1 MKKNI
6 FIYLGLLLMTM
17 LSGCS
22 KLKYDDVSFVGS
34 AANPSELAA
43 MFDITQ
49 DNTGLVTIYPGGE
62 GLAYYEVYFGD
73 GTSTPAKVM
82 AGGNVQH
89 TYEEGV
95 YNVKI
100 VGTSTSGKSAE
111 ATQQLTVSFK
121 APENVE
127 LTTSVDESS
136 PFKINLS
143 AKGDYETLFRVY
155 WGEDPNQVPV
165 PLLEGST
172 IDHMYASS
180 GTYTI
185 TVVAL
190 SGGVASTTVTKEI
203 IISVPVGLPL
213 DFETVGQTYTFYNFD
228 GGAVSI
234 LDNPNASGINT
245 SSKVGKMVKNPGQ
258 TWGGSVT
265 VLTSPIDF
273 SANKILKMKVH
284 SPRVGA
290 KVLLKVENLSNPDI
304 NFSQEAVTTKNN
316 QWEELIFDYR
326 TIDDTKSY
334 SKVILIF
341 DNGTMGDGSS
351 DFTFYFDEI
360 KQSNS
365 IAEIALP
372 LTFESTALTYTFTD
386 FGGGA
391 TSLIDN
397 PDQSGINNS
406 DKVIKMIKGSPEVW
420 AGSFI
425 SLANPINF
433 STKKYM
439 KVKVH
444 SPRIGAKLLLKVEN
458 QGDGNIAH
466 AKQLTT
472 TVANAWEELVFD
484 FTDINTA
491 NSYQKVVLIFDD
503 GTAGDGSGDYTF
515 YFDDITQTENA
526 DQLEVPLNFESSTL
540 SYDFINFDGGHAT
553 VEANPSL
560 TGINKSGK
568 VGKMVKGPGGQTW
581 GGSILVLPSAID
593 FSLGTMFKVKVFSPR
608 AGAKMLLKVEN
619 KDVSDINFAVE
630 ATTTTSG
637 AWEEL
642 TFDYSAINT
651 ANTYHKFVII
661 FDNGIAGDGTADY
674 TYYFD
679 DINLVNP

>member
-1 MKKNI
+1 
-6 FIYLGLLLMTM
+6 MTM

-111 ATQQLTVSFK
+111 STQQLTVSFK

-127 LTTSVDESS
+127 LTTSVDEAS

-155 WGEDPNQVPV
+155 WGEDPNQVAV

-213 DFETVGQTYTFYNFD
+213 DFETVGQTYTFNNFD
-228 GGAVSI
+228 GGDVSI

-258 TWGGSVT
+258 TWGGSVIA
-265 VLTSPIDF
+265 LTSPIDF
-273 SANKILKMKVH
+273 SANKIMRMKVH

-290 KVLLKVENLSNPDI
+290 KVLLKVENLSNGAI
-304 NFSQEAVTTKNN
+304 NFEKEVLTTKAN
-316 QWEELIFDYR
+316 QWEELVFDYR
-326 TIDDTKSY
+326 TIDVTKSY
-334 SKVILIF
+334 SKVVLIF
-341 DNGTMGDGSS
+341 DNGTAGDGTSN
-351 DFTFYFDEI
+351 FTFYFDEL

-365 IAEIALP
+365 IEEVALP
-372 LTFESTALTYTFTD
+372 LSFESAALAYDFTN
-386 FGGGA
+386 FGGA
-391 TSLIDN
+391 NASIVNN
-397 PDQSGINNS
+397 PDQSSINISN
-406 DKVIKMIKGSPEVW
+406 KVGKMVKGAPEVW
-420 AGSFI
+420 AGSYI
-425 SLANPINF
+425 TLANPINF
-433 STKKYM
+433 STKKFV
-439 KVKVH
+439 KIKVH
-444 SPRIGAKLLLKVEN
+444 SPRAGAKLLLKVEN
-458 QGDGNIAH
+458 LSDPGVFHQKELSIS
-466 AKQLTT
+466 
-472 TVANAWEELVFD
+472 VANGWEELVYD
-484 FTDINTA
+484 FTDINTSA
-491 NSYQKVVLIFDD
+491 SYQKVVLIFDL
-503 GTAGDGSGDYTF
+503 GTAGDGSANYT
-515 YFDDITQTENA
+515 YYYDDITQSEKANE
-526 DQLEVPLNFESSTL
+526 LGVPMNFESSTL
-540 SYDFINFDGGHAT
+540 SYNFINFGGAGASVVT
-553 VEANPSL
+553 NPSI
-560 TGINKSGK
+560 TGINKSNK
-568 VGKMVKGPGGQTW
+568 VGKMVKGAPEVW
-581 GGSILVLPSAID
+581 AGSLLELPSPID
-593 FSLGTMFKVKVFSPR
+593 FSEGKTFKVKVFSPR
-608 AGAKMLLKVEN
+608 AGAKLLLKVEN
-619 KDVSDINFAVE
+619 KDNNNIFYEKEVA
-630 ATTTTSG
+630 TTTSG

-642 TFDYSAINT
+642 TFDYSGINT
-651 ANTYHKFVII
+651 SNSYHKLVMI
-661 FDNGIAGDGTADY
+661 FDLGTSGDGSANY

-679 DINLVNP
+679 DIILTNP